1 MSDLFLTSPF
11 DILFK
16 DFFNAN
22 SPFAPAHEAKYNHPV
37 DIYHNEYGLHVEVAC
52 TGIPKDDIDVTIED
66 NSVIRIKYEKSEPDT
81 DHVHTFIHK
90 SISRRSFNLG
100 YRISSKFDLSK
111 AEADYEHGL
120 LFIDIPYTEK
130 AKPETLV
137 INDRAPF

>member
-16 DFFNAN
+16 DFFNSS
-22 SPFAPAHEAKYNHPV
+22 SPFTPAHQAKYTHPV
-37 DIYHNEYGLHVEVAC
+37 DIYDDEKGLHIEVAC
-52 TGIPKDDIDVTIED
+52 TGISKDEIDITIE
-66 NSVIRIKYEKSEPDT
+66 NGSVLKISYKKPEDLDPEKAY
-81 DHVHTFIHK
+81 IHK

-120 LFIDIPYTEK
+120 LFIDIPFTK
-130 AKPETLV
+130 TAKPKTIK
-137 INDRAPF
+137 INERAPF

>member
-22 SPFAPAHEAKYNHPV
+22 SPFAPAHEAKYSHPV
-37 DIYHNEYGLHVEVAC
+37 DIFYDEYGLHIEVAC
-52 TGIPKDDIDVTIED
+52 TGISKNEIDVTIED
-66 NSVIRIKYEKSEPDT
+66 GSILKISYKKPDPAEEGNT
-81 DHVHTFIHK
+81 YIHR

-100 YRISSKFDLSK
+100 YRISSKFDLTK

>member
-16 DFFNAN
+16 DFFNSS
-22 SPFAPAHEAKYNHPV
+22 SPFTPAHQAKYTHPV
-37 DIYHNEYGLHVEVAC
+37 DIYDDEKGLHIEVAC
-52 TGIPKDDIDVTIED
+52 TGISKDEIDITIE
-66 NSVIRIKYEKSEPDT
+66 NGSVLKISYKKPEDLDPEKAY
-81 DHVHTFIHK
+81 IHK

-120 LFIDIPYTEK
+120 LYIDIPFTK
-130 AKPETLV
+130 TAKPKTIK
-137 INDRAPF
+137 INERAPF

>member
-16 DFFNAN
+16 DFFNSN
-22 SPFAPAHEAKYNHPV
+22 SPFTPAHQAKYSHPV
-37 DIYHNEYGLHVEVAC
+37 DIYDDEKGLHIEVAC
-52 TGIPKDDIDVTIED
+52 TGISKDEIDITIE
-66 NSVIRIKYEKSEPDT
+66 NGSVLKISYKKPEDSDPEKAY
-81 DHVHTFIHK
+81 IHK

-120 LFIDIPYTEK
+120 LYIDIPFTK
-130 AKPETLV
+130 TAKPKTIK
-137 INDRAPF
+137 INERAPF